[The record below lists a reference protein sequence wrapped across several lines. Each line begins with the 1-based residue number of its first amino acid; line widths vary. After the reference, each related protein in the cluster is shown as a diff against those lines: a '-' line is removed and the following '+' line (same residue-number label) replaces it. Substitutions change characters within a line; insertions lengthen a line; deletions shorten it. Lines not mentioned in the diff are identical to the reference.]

1 MKGWG
6 IADHEPE
13 TERIIRKVSPSRNSR
28 RAGRSD
34 ARRRAA
40 ERVIAIRPVRRR
52 GWFLPFHPACRNLPL
67 DAALHSREPNPSRT
81 DAEVSVMVTKTSSPA
96 QHSGFAFR
104 LEASE
109 TRRQFKLSLSVV
121 VVLAV
126 GIVSAALTFGAH
138 PIDVKRAVVFLP
150 TVTTMHAET
159 NAIGALRS

>member
-1 MKGWG
+1 
-6 IADHEPE
+6 
-13 TERIIRKVSPSRNSR
+13 
-28 RAGRSD
+28 
-34 ARRRAA
+34 
-40 ERVIAIRPVRRR
+40 
-52 GWFLPFHPACRNLPL
+52 
-67 DAALHSREPNPSRT
+67 
-81 DAEVSVMVTKTSSPA
+81 MVTKTLSLA

-138 PIDVKRAVVFLP
+138 PIDVKRAVAFLP

-159 NAIGALRS
+159 HAIGALRS